1 MLMDTMIHK
10 KEVAYSALA
19 SVVALGPF
27 LMEPLAGSLM
37 EHTLGN
43 AALSA
48 GLLSLVSP
56 VWGQY
61 LS

>member
-1 MLMDTMIHK
+1 MIHK

-27 LMEPLAGSLM
+27 LTEPLAGSLM

-43 AALSA
+43 AAQST
-48 GLLSLVSP
+48 GLLSLLSP